1 MHTLKQQE
9 AQKKLSHGAHVRP
22 GKKSNYP
29 GQGVEARRD
38 GLQDAL
44 CEKVV
49 DAKPDNGAEHDLARK
64 AFFQRQGLGS
74 RGQSAP
80 RALKGA
86 KSK

>member
-9 AQKKLSHGAHVRP
+9 EGKKLHHGAHVRP

-29 GQGVEARRD
+29 GQEVETRRD
-38 GLQDAL
+38 GLQGAL
-44 CEKVV
+44 QEKVV
-49 DAKPDNGAEHDLARK
+49 DAVPDNGACHDAARK
-64 AFFQRQGLGS
+64 DHFRRAGLTAKG
-74 RGQSAP
+74 GSAP